1 VDDFKKVAVEAAR
14 EAAGVLLELAGT
26 TIKYKM
32 KSSRDIQAEAD
43 LRSEEI
49 IIRKIKKAFPTHSIF
64 AEETG
69 EEVNESEYLWA
80 IDPLDGT
87 INYSRGIEEFCISI
101 ALSQRGQTILGVI
114 YHPVRQQLLVAEKG
128 KGTYLNGR
136 KLEVSR
142 ETKIV
147 NCLAATDNTS
157 HLKDRRK
164 NFSLL
169 IKVADE
175 VRQIR
180 VFGSAALHLVKVA
193 QGQLDFY
200 FKLRYNHWDYA
211 AAALIV
217 QEAGGIV
224 TDMNGQPVT
233 RDSKSILAASGAVHP
248 QALALLKRYTESIK
262 LR

>member
-1 VDDFKKVAVEAAR
+1 MDDFKKVAIEAAE
-14 EAAGVLLELAGT
+14 EAGEALLELART
-26 TIKYKM
+26 TITYKM

-69 EEVNESEYLWA
+69 EELNESEYLWA

-87 INYSRGIEEFCISI
+87 INYARGIEEFCVSI
-101 ALSQRGQTILGVI
+101 ALSQRGQTILGVV
-114 YHPVRQQLLVAEKG
+114 YHPVRQQLFVAEKS
-128 KGTYLNGR
+128 KGAYLNGQR
-136 KLEVSR
+136 LEVSH
-142 ETKIV
+142 ETKLV

-157 HLKDRRK
+157 HLEDRHK

-169 IKVADE
+169 MAVADE

-180 VFGSAALHLVKVA
+180 VFGSAALHLVRVA

-200 FKLRYNHWDYA
+200 FKLRYNHWDFA

-217 QEAGGIV
+217 QEAGGVVMDI
-224 TDMNGQPVT
+224 DGRPLT
-233 RDSKSILAASGAVHP
+233 RNSKSIFAASSAIHP
-248 QALALLKRYTESIK
+248 QAMALLRG
-262 LR
+262 

>member
-1 VDDFKKVAVEAAR
+1 MSEFKNVAIEATK
-14 EAAGVLLELAGT
+14 EAGEVLLELAET
-26 TIKYKM
+26 TIKYEM
-32 KSSRDIQAEAD
+32 KNSRDIQAEAD

-49 IIRKIKKAFPTHSIF
+49 IIKKIKTAFPSHSIF
-64 AEETG
+64 AEESG
-69 EEVNESEYLWA
+69 EETNESEYLWA
-80 IDPLDGT
+80 VDPLDGT

-101 ALSQRGQTILGVI
+101 ALSQHGQTILAVV
-114 YHPVRQQLLVAEKG
+114 YQPVLQQLFVAEKG
-128 KGTYLNGR
+128 KGAYLNGQ
-136 KLEVSR
+136 KLEVSS
-142 ETKIV
+142 ETKLV

-157 HLKDRRK
+157 HLEDRRK

-169 IKVADE
+169 TKVADE

-180 VFGSAALHLVKVA
+180 VFGSAALHLIRVA

-224 TDMNGQPVT
+224 TDVNGQPLT
-233 RDSKSILAASGAVHP
+233 RDSTSILATSGAIYP
-248 QALALLKRYTESIK
+248 QAMALLKSYAEPR
-262 LR
+262 